1 MSKFAT
7 FEELKSKRKEMVKSM
22 KENDAF
28 DGIKNLLTE
37 LYPDKAHFI
46 FELLQNAED
55 MNATEVT
62 FQLFGDKLIFIHN
75 GDKRDFTLEDVEAI
89 TNISKGTK
97 KDDPTSIGQF
107 GVGFKAVYAYTSTPE
122 IYSGEHCFRI
132 MDMLIPED
140 NGVEQQAEQ
149 GITKFIFPFDNNDKP
164 AGRAIEEITE
174 GLCGLDETAILF
186 LNHIKKIEYE
196 LPDGS
201 KGYIKRDDEGA
212 LPARF
217 IIGIHVKKSQIPGKA
232 YRIGANST
240 VCARLSLTDSKKII
254 LYLLHTK

>member
-55 MNATEVT
+55 MNASEVS
-62 FQLFGDKLIFIHN
+62 FRLFNDKLIFIHN
-75 GDKRDFTLEDVEAI
+75 GDKRDFILEDVEAI

-97 KDDPTSIGQF
+97 KDDPTAIGQF

-122 IYSGEHCFRI
+122 VYSGEHCFKI
-132 MDMLIPED
+132 VDMLVPED
-140 NGVEQQAEQ
+140 EGIERQAQ
-149 GITKFIFPFDNNDKP
+149 KGLTKFIFPFDSID
-164 AGRAIEEITE
+164 
-174 GLCGLDETAILF
+174 
-186 LNHIKKIEYE
+186 
-196 LPDGS
+196 
-201 KGYIKRDDEGA
+201 
-212 LPARF
+212 
-217 IIGIHVKKSQIPGKA
+217 
-232 YRIGANST
+232 
-240 VCARLSLTDSKKII
+240 
-254 LYLLHTK
+254 